1 MNKICLFLGH
11 NRFTGVNTWALTLV
25 NELIKLDYEVDV
37 IFENTNSSFGYVNS
51 YDEFIKKIPTT
62 VYCDKKYLNNNYDCA
77 IISYNAHLGILDIP
91 TIYVSHSTKQD
102 ISILVGKVN
111 YHVAVS
117 ELIRE
122 SYNADE
128 VILNGIDLDYFKMV
142 NKPNSIP
149 KNVVFISRYEP
160 DYTLHYACKLL
171 KLNLLHL
178 QYEENIVEHL
188 QSADIVIGAGRSSY
202 EGMSCGK
209 PILVYNALCKDS
221 SGKLLVDGWIKESN
235 FKRLLYRNCSG
246 FGIGKAGKFKQNFY
260 VKYVEDWMYLLTM
273 YNKYDG
279 NKNRKLAEKYL
290 SSGVMGYKFDKVIK
304 KLI

>member
-25 NELIKLDYEVDV
+25 NELIKFNYEVDV
-37 IFENTNSSFGYVNS
+37 IIENNNLSFGYVNG
-51 YDEFIKKIPTT
+51 YDEFIKKIPTN
-62 VYCDKKYLNNNYDCA
+62 VCCDKSYLDNKYDCA
-77 IISYNAHLGILDIP
+77 IISYNVHLGILDVP
-91 TIYVSHSTKQD
+91 TIFVSHSTKQD
-102 ISILVGKVN
+102 ISTLVGKVN

-142 NKPNSIP
+142 NEPKSIP
-149 KNVVFISRYEP
+149 KNVVLISRYEP

-178 QYEENIVEHL
+178 QY
-188 QSADIVIGAGRSSY
+188 ADIVIGAGRSSY

-209 PILVYNALCKDS
+209 PTLVYNSLCKDS
-221 SGKLLVDGWIKESN
+221 SGKLLVDGWIKENN
-235 FKRLLYRNCSG
+235 FERLLYRNCSG
-246 FGIGKAGKFKQNFY
+246 FGIGNTGEFKQDFY
-260 VKYVEDWMYLLTM
+260 VKYVEDWMHLLTI
-273 YNKYDG
+273 YDKYDS

-290 SSGVMGYKFDKVIK
+290 SAEVMGYKFDKVIK
-304 KLI
+304 KII

>member
-77 IISYNAHLGILDIP
+77 IISYNVHLGILDVP
-91 TIYVSHSTKQD
+91 TIFVSHSTKQD
-102 ISILVGKVN
+102 ISMLVGKVN

-160 DYTLHYACKLL
+160 DYTLH
-171 KLNLLHL
+171 
-178 QYEENIVEHL
+178 
-188 QSADIVIGAGRSSY
+188 
-202 EGMSCGK
+202 
-209 PILVYNALCKDS
+209 
-221 SGKLLVDGWIKESN
+221 
-235 FKRLLYRNCSG
+235 
-246 FGIGKAGKFKQNFY
+246 
-260 VKYVEDWMYLLTM
+260 
-273 YNKYDG
+273 
-279 NKNRKLAEKYL
+279 
-290 SSGVMGYKFDKVIK
+290 
-304 KLI
+304 